1 MEEFF
6 LLMPSSFSLLLFG
19 PSCKWLTKTSNENRF
34 QRDEPHSHNEL
45 RFKSILW
52 CLHILS
58 IQLHTITRR
67 ENKKELILECP
78 WTATCHF
85 PCALRTR
92 ICCRILNHEQKYW
105 NVISR
110 VRKNRY
116 FNTFFLPRFMI
127 REEEE
132 KNREEIENQWGEWE
146 VKVSFRTDTFIK
158 WKKMNEERMSDGHA
172 HKFELETTICDALKW
187 FLYSN
192 CQRPPLILCCHAD
205 STSIQ
210 PSDSVDFFSIFVH
223 NNYAWI
229 VQSIHFNRWVCVC
242 VDVYVNRA
250 TSRTN
255 LIARRKI
262 TNVAEFIPSSRKWG
276 KNYMCYHVKWGVWG
290 GGGWLLEATMVCCC
304 VFNML
309 YASIIKLNWSS
320 IIL

>member
-146 VKVSFRTDTFIK
+146 VKVSFRTDTFVK

-242 VDVYVNRA
+242 VCGCVRK
-250 TSRTN
+250 SRHFSN
-255 LIARRKI
+255 
-262 TNVAEFIPSSRKWG
+262 ESYSEE
-276 KNYMCYHVKWGVWG
+276 KNYKCGRIHSKFQEMREKLYVLSCEVRGLGGAGCWKRQWCAVVYSTCY
-290 GGGWLLEATMVCCC
+290 
-304 VFNML
+304 ML
-309 YASIIKLNWSS
+309 PS
-320 IIL
+320 